1 MTNEVEQI
9 QEAVSGL
16 VDRYRTR
23 CLWFLRSDFYPSSPA
38 ERLYVLD
45 QIQRHG
51 DRQGYLEAAA
61 LWLWLSRPSSATSVD
76 L

>member
-9 QEAVSGL
+9 REAVSDL
-16 VDRYRTR
+16 VDKYRTR
-23 CLWFLRSDFYPSSPA
+23 CLWFLRPDFYPSSPE

-51 DRQGYLEAAA
+51 DRQGYVEAAA
-61 LWLWLSRPSSATSVD
+61 LWRWLSRPSSAKSAGS
-76 L
+76 